1 MYLYLSVPV
10 TELWSFVLQKYSIL
24 ETPEKIT

>member
-1 MYLYLSVPV
+1 MYLYLSVPFI
-10 TELWSFVLQKYSIL
+10 EFWNFVLENHSVL